1 MYGHINSSGKSE
13 HGSTLVLSQISCTAS
28 GLALLEDE
36 QKFKLGVCVGAHKT
50 LISCAN
56 ISSKCIK

>member
-1 MYGHINSSGKSE
+1 MVRPIDLFGKFE
-13 HGSTLVLSQISCTAS
+13 NGSTLVLSRISCITL

-36 QKFKLGVCVGAHKT
+36 QKFKLGGFVGAHKT

-56 ISSKCIK
+56 VSNKCME